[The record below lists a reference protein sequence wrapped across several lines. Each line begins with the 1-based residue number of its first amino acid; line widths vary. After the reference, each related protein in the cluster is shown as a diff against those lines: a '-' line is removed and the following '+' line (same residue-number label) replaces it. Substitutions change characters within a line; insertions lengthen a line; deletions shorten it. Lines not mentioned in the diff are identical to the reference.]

1 MRIILFKFYLFLIL
15 IVIPYKGV
23 NSEVFIVAKV
33 NQEIITNI
41 DLNFEKRYL
50 VSLNPNLKKLDQ
62 KKITEYA
69 KNSLINE
76 KIKKIEIEKRFKIIP
91 NETILAK
98 VIGDIYSS
106 IGISSLTEFEDY
118 LLQNK
123 VDIKRVKEKISVEIA
138 WNDLIVKTFSNEIEI
153 DQNAISKE
161 LEKFDEKEVNN
172 LLLSEIIFT
181 VNDKNEFEPKLKAI
195 KESINEIGFEETA
208 RIYSLSDSKKSGGNL
223 GTDGSVSYM
232 FKKVGLVN
240 FNNSSNENLIMEVA
254 LESGA
259 EDVVNNDDGTI
270 DVIVEPDAF
279 VDLKE
284 AMVAA
289 ALEPISAEITLV
301 SEQEVE
307 LTHEKG
313 EALFKMLDLLE
324 DLDDVQRV
332 YTNASVRHDS

>member
-62 KKITEYA
+62 EIITEYA

-181 VNDKNEFEPKLKAI
+181 INDKNELESKYESI
-195 KESINEIGFEETA
+195 KKSINEIGFEETA
-208 RIYSLSDSKKSGGNL
+208 RIYSLSDSKKSGGSL
-223 GTDGSVSYM
+223 GWIYKNQLSKEI
-232 FKKVGLVN
+232 KKELSNIKIGEFTKPIITSGGFLILKL
-240 FNNSSNENLIMEVA
+240 NNIKTENVKIDKNTQLKKMIEFEKERQFTRFST
-254 LESGA
+254 LYYKRIY
-259 EDVVNNDDGTI
+259 ND
-270 DVIVEPDAF
+270 
-279 VDLKE
+279 
-284 AMVAA
+284 
-289 ALEPISAEITLV
+289 AEID
-301 SEQEVE
+301 E
-307 LTHEKG
+307 
-313 EALFKMLDLLE
+313 
-324 DLDDVQRV
+324 R
-332 YTNASVRHDS
+332 